1 MKVIFLKD
9 VKNVAKADEIKE
21 AKEGYARNF
30 LFKNNLAVEA
40 TPENIKK
47 LENKKNKAVTD
58 EKNRIA
64 KSKEL
69 SAKLSALEI
78 VLSKKAGDKG
88 RLFGA
93 ITSQEIADEICRKGV
108 DFDKKMFDMK
118 TPIKEVGTFYI
129 DVDIYKDIKSK
140 VKVIVN
146 AEQ

>member
-9 VKNVAKADEIKE
+9 VKSVAKADEVKE
-21 AKEGYARNF
+21 VKEGYARNF

-40 TPENIKK
+40 TLENLKK
-47 LENKKNKAVTD
+47 LENKKNKAITD

-69 SAKLSALEI
+69 AEKLSTLE
-78 VLSKKAGDKG
+78 VVFFKKAGDKG

-93 ITSQEIADEICRKGV
+93 ITSQELADEITKKGV
-108 DFDKKMFDMK
+108 AVDKKILDMK
-118 TPIKEVGTFYI
+118 NPIKELGIFFV
-129 DVDIYKDIKSK
+129 DVNIYKDIKAK